1 MRVGLLDILPTIQCR
16 PPKEVKK
23 LLLTNRRTLDPLM
36 DEQEF
41 ASGGIQRPYQFL
53 KRFNRNENLDPFYH
67 REGSREGNPIDCL
80 HHLLANCGLKDP
92 SWAELKNFT
101 WFLNLQLKDCEKSV
115 FCDPDFLG
123 EHLRGFKGFIVK
135 FMIRMARDFASP
147 SMDTSD
153 QSPSLLL
160 DDNQGDDLLAHLT
173 IRKRWE
179 RESHP
184 YIFFN
189 ADHFSMSF
197 LGFHVMRSPGGNTL
211 NAVDPQSHAVLMG
224 DVMTHELLQGLQKR
238 SRGFHVL
245 LVPRKG

>member
-1 MRVGLLDILPTIQCR
+1 
-16 PPKEVKK
+16 
-23 LLLTNRRTLDPLM
+23 M